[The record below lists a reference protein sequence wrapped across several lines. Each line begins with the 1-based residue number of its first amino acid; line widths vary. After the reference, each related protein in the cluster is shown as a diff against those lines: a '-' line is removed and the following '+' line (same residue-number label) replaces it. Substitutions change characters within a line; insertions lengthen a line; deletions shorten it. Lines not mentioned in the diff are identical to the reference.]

1 MSITTHLSGHTHRL
15 LVLARGAALLIL
27 AAALVGQGV
36 GTAAA
41 GGLDALPAAPPP
53 PGGDGVGAITGAMI
67 SLAQTVM
74 TILMVGAS
82 ILLTIGIATGALQ
95 GLFATTVGSP
105 YALAGSWFKIISIV
119 ILAVIAFTAP
129 IISKAVIG
137 TVAEFASG
145 GGIPIFGG

>member
-1 MSITTHLSGHTHRL
+1 MTLALVHSGSAQTRL
-15 LVLARGAALLIL
+15 AVALVL
-27 AAALVGQGV
+27 AAALLGHAGIVS
-36 GTAAA
+36 AA
-41 GGLDALPAAPPP
+41 PAFQPPP

-67 SLAQTVM
+67 SLAQNVM

-82 ILLTIGIATGALQ
+82 ILLTVGIATGAVQ

-105 YALAGSWFKIISIV
+105 YALSGSWFKIISVI
-119 ILAVIAFTAP
+119 ILAVIAFASP

-137 TVAEFASG
+137 TVAGFAGG

>member
-1 MSITTHLSGHTHRL
+1 MFTHNRSFKLFVA
-15 LVLARGAALLIL
+15 VLAVVVFLCASA
-27 AAALVGQGV
+27 

-41 GGLDALPAAPPP
+41 ANPNDPPP

-82 ILLTIGIATGALQ
+82 ILLTIGIATGAVQ

-105 YALAGSWFKIISIV
+105 YALASSWFKIISIV
-119 ILAVIAFTAP
+119 ILAVIAFTSP

-137 TVAEFASG
+137 TVAGFASG
-145 GGIPIFGG
+145 GGIPIFGQ

>member
-1 MSITTHLSGHTHRL
+1 MTMSNTNHFRRRVRLKATAL
-15 LVLARGAALLIL
+15 LVLTIVLLGQGIGV
-27 AAALVGQGV
+27 AAAAEQVE
-36 GTAAA
+36 
-41 GGLDALPAAPPP
+41 PPP

-67 SLAQTVM
+67 SLAQNVM
-74 TILMVGAS
+74 TVLMVGAS
-82 ILLTIGIATGALQ
+82 ILLTIGVATGAVQ

-137 TVAEFASG
+137 TVAGFASG